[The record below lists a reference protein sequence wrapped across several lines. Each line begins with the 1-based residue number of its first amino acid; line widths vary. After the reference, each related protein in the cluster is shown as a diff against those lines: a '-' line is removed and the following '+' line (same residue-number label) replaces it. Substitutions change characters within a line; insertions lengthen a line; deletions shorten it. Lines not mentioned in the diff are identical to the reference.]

1 MSTAAKSG
9 ESAPAKRGR
18 LPLVIGVVVLF
29 AAGGGDYWWW
39 SQRAVVAAQGTGHGA
54 AAAAAHDAP
63 GERGA
68 EPASLLP
75 LETFTVNLADQGGT
89 HFLRVNVQLVLKG
102 EESAKEIE
110 EDRLVVARARASVLD
125 LLATQN
131 AATLVTTEGKDALK
145 KSIGI
150 TAAKALHHEV
160 VDVLF
165 SDFVVQ
171 F

>member
-18 LPLVIGVVVLF
+18 LPLIIGVVVLF
-29 AAGGGDYWWW
+29 AAGGGGDWWW

-54 AAAAAHDAP
+54 AGDAH

-68 EPASLLP
+68 EP
-75 LETFTVNLADQGGT
+75 
-89 HFLRVNVQLVLKG
+89 
-102 EESAKEIE
+102 
-110 EDRLVVARARASVLD
+110 
-125 LLATQN
+125 QN
-131 AATLVTTEGKDALK
+131 AATLVTAEGKDALTT
-145 KSIGI
+145 SIGI
-150 TAAKALHHEV
+150 TAAQALHHEV
-160 VDVLF
+160 VDVLL